1 MSSLSA
7 FQGNRIFRHWEAGRS
22 ARSLRTRTPSPSQRR
37 LPWMLV
43 AVRPSAPAIE
53 LTETLS
59 SQSAIRRRTSSTD
72 HGFQVL
78 GAPPPERLF
87 GGGGQVK
94 RRNALSDLGFLEA
107 EIERERRHAVAG
119 ARHSHHQPVDDWP
132 RRRLVWRCL
141 VRRRPP
147 AEATA
152 TNAGAADF
160 PRIPWKARPRPWRS
174 KPRTRSRNEKRRSC
188 VPSCGL
194 SCHKMPR

>member
-7 FQGNRIFRHWEAGRS
+7 FQGNRIFRHSEAGRS

-72 HGFQVL
+72 HGFRIL

-141 VRRRPP
+141 VRRRCVI
-147 AEATA
+147 
-152 TNAGAADF
+152 
-160 PRIPWKARPRPWRS
+160 RRRQ
-174 KPRTRSRNEKRRSC
+174 KRRR
-188 VPSCGL
+188 PTRERRIFPEFPGKRGL
-194 SCHKMPR
+194 DRDDRNLGRGQGTRNGDHVCPLAA